1 MNPYD
6 TPKAT
11 VRDLQPDPNS
21 DRRLGWKILFWVSLF
36 LTLLGSFFSAE
47 TLMKGEDQL
56 LSIAELILYPLSLLG
71 LFGLAYK
78 RAYFKQTFWK
88 SLLVVLIIFDITS
101 TFYYLDTLLIDATEA
116 TNMVMGVPLENLV
129 TLMIFMVFIP
139 LMLLTYYALYKYGY
153 QAIAPWTTQPTHQTP
168 PSPTPPEA

>member
-11 VRDLQPDPNS
+11 VRDLQPDPHH
-21 DRRLGWKILFWVSLF
+21 DRRLGWKIFFWISAC

-47 TLMKGEDQL
+47 TLLKGEDQL
-56 LSIAELILYPLSLLG
+56 LSIAELIIYPISLLG

-78 RAYFKQTFWK
+78 RAYFKQAFWK
-88 SLLVVLIIFDITS
+88 TLLAVLVIFDISS

-116 TNMVMGVPLENLV
+116 SDIVMGMPLENVV

-139 LMLLTYYALYKYGY
+139 IMLLTYYALYKYGY
-153 QAIAPWTTQPTHQTP
+153 QSIAPWDAP
-168 PSPTPPEA
+168 PAD